1 MVCDMYSNLNILIV
15 VADFYKEISQMLIE
29 GATTRLKN
37 ASSNASHEIV
47 RVPGTFEISTALS
60 FAIMSDRE
68 SYDGY
73 IALGC
78 IIKGVTQHNEH
89 ISRAAYSSISEVAT
103 HHAVPVGTGIITADT
118 LEVAM
123 KRASPTDLDYGGRAA
138 SAMLRMIELYKR
150 FLG

>member
-1 MVCDMYSNLNILIV
+1 MYSNLSVLIV
-15 VADFYKEISQMLIE
+15 VGDFYKEISQMLIE
-29 GATTRLKN
+29 GATAKLKS
-37 ASSNASHEIV
+37 ASSAIKQEII
-47 RVPGTFEISTALS
+47 RVPGSFEIPPALS

-78 IIKGVTQHNEH
+78 IIKGATQHNEH
-89 ISRAAYSSISEVAT
+89 ISRAIYSSISEIAT
-103 HHAVPVGTGIITADT
+103 HHAVPVGTGIITADNG
-118 LEVAM
+118 EEAM